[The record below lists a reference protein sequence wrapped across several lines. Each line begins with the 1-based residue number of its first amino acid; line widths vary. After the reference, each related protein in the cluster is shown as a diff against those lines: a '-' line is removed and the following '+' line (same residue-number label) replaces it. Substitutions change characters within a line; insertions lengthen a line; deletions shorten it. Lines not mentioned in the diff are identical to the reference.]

1 MYKQIKI
8 SKNEKFIN
16 LKKFFLKKDKKKLN
30 INLNLPLII
39 YGAGDMCKLSKLF
52 FDKYKINPD
61 YIIDKKKKFFGKKK
75 VFKPS
80 FLQQINFKVNICICL
95 SDIEFFKVYKNLKRK
110 KNFNCL
116 HFYEF
121 TEKLK
126 SKFDISNGW
135 VMKKNNIK
143 LNKIKKILNIFE
155 DYESKK
161 SYVNFLIWHFNRNQ
175 FKNFPSKKSKDKIYF
190 NNIIDKLLRNRVNN
204 YLDLGSG
211 HGQSIK
217 AFLRKNYQFNKIISV
232 EGDNESYIIQK
243 KFLEKKNNIILTK
256 KIISDKKKLVY
267 FYDKMYHASKI
278 SKFGKLRVSRSIDS
292 LNISPNIIKYHLEG
306 EELNALKGSVNT
318 IKKKFPVLL
327 INIYHNIDGYYKIF
341 DYFNKFKKKY
351 RFYLRGYTNIGTG
364 YVLYCVPKQ

>member
-1 MYKQIKI
+1 M
-8 SKNEKFIN
+8 
-16 LKKFFLKKDKKKLN
+16 
-30 INLNLPLII
+30 
-39 YGAGDMCKLSKLF
+39 
-52 FDKYKINPD
+52 
-61 YIIDKKKKFFGKKK
+61 
-75 VFKPS
+75 
-80 FLQQINFKVNICICL
+80 

-143 LNKIKKILNIFE
+143 INKIKKILNIFE

-211 HGQSIK
+211 HGQSIE
-217 AFLRKNYQFNKIISV
+217 AFLRKITNLIKL
-232 EGDNESYIIQK
+232 
-243 KFLEKKNNIILTK
+243 FLLKVITKVTLFRKNFRKKNNIILTK
-256 KIISDKKKLVY
+256 FSDK
-267 FYDKMYHASKI
+267 
-278 SKFGKLRVSRSIDS
+278 
-292 LNISPNIIKYHLEG
+292 N
-306 EELNALKGSVNT
+306 
-318 IKKKFPVLL
+318 
-327 INIYHNIDGYYKIF
+327 
-341 DYFNKFKKKY
+341 
-351 RFYLRGYTNIGTG
+351 
-364 YVLYCVPKQ
+364 